1 MEIPQEKKD
10 AKNIIII
17 LNKKSSKIM
26 VRKKKFLLLAIA
38 VGFIGVAL
46 GSYTMFLSINDI
58 IKP

>member
-1 MEIPQEKKD
+1 
-10 AKNIIII
+10 
-17 LNKKSSKIM
+17 M
-26 VRKKKFLLLAIA
+26 VRKKKFLLLAIT